1 MGGNIG
7 PGKGKGG
14 IGTRGG
20 AIWTRLGWGTNGGA
34 GISPGLKPWAAGF
47 NCCVCFFGIV
57 NCHPYPCP
65 GGPLIPWA
73 RGDFTGE
80 TL

>member
-1 MGGNIG
+1 MGGNT
-7 PGKGKGG
+7 GKGAGG
-14 IGTRGG
+14 TGTRGG
-20 AIWTRLGWGTNGGA
+20 AIGGTNGGA
-34 GISPGLKPWAAGF
+34 GISPGLKPRAAGF
-47 NCCVCFFGIV
+47 NCCVCFLGIV
-57 NCHPYPCP
+57 KCHLCPCP